1 MDWNARKG
9 INPTVAVVLLPILF
23 NFSIFFYS
31 IFAKIS
37 FGGSESYG
45 TIAYHLV
52 DKGKY
57 SLDGVN
63 DTFARPPLYP
73 LLLVLP
79 RVVSEEYWH
88 VYARLFQ
95 CLLSI
100 ICALMIFGIA
110 SRVSGNRLIGLA
122 SEVLYLV
129 HLAVQAEHYA
139 QRETVLFELI
149 LLSFV
154 YVLLT
159 KEILDIKTVAI
170 ASLLSSALYLTRPTG
185 IVFLVVVLLVA
196 LYQSQSGDRI
206 KYLLVSLVVFAVTVC
221 PWQFYNYK
229 AFSKVTL
236 SSSNTTGVNL
246 YKGASPVVQS
256 IFPQID
262 VDYAEPYIYDKL
274 KNRSIDARTEEYRT
288 NSFFTKEAKKLV
300 VQHPGHFVK
309 KMFKQLF
316 SFYSQV
322 FTPFGRGR
330 VVVDGERLI
339 VQDYRFT
346 FGLVELNHFVVM
358 TILIP
363 FGMFELV
370 KMSGV
375 TVIEHRFKVV
385 SLLIFLFMTIVHMLT
400 FAETRFRLPLDG
412 LLCVATGL
420 FFAKHLSDRLLTLQR
435 KVILDAN
442 SKEK

>member
-1 MDWNARKG
+1 MNLNAKIRE
-9 INPTVAVVLLPILF
+9 INLVVPVVLLPILL

-31 IFAKIS
+31 VIAKVP
-37 FGGSESYG
+37 FGGSASYG
-45 TIAYHLV
+45 AIAYHLQ

-79 RVVSEEYWH
+79 RAVSEQYWH
-88 VYARLFQ
+88 VYTRLLQ

-100 ICALMIFGIA
+100 MCCLMVFGIA
-110 SRVSGNRLIGLA
+110 SRALGSRSAGLA
-122 SEVLYLV
+122 SEILYLM

-154 YVLLT
+154 YVLLA
-159 KEILDIKTVAI
+159 KETLDIKTVAI
-170 ASLLSSALYLTRPTG
+170 ASLLSSGLYLTRPTG
-185 IVFLVVVLLVA
+185 IVFPAVILVVVL
-196 LYQSQSGDRI
+196 YQGQSRNRI
-206 KYLLVSLVVFAVTVC
+206 KHLLVSVVVFAVGVS

-236 SSSNTTGVNL
+236 SSSNTSGLNL

-256 IFPQID
+256 IFPHID
-262 VDYAEPYIYDKL
+262 TDYAAPYFYGQL
-274 KNRSIDARTEEYRT
+274 RKNGINPRTEEYRA
-288 NSFFTKEAKKLV
+288 NSFFANEAKKCAL
-300 VQHPGHFVK
+300 QYPGHFAK
-309 KMFKQLF
+309 KMIKQLF

-330 VVVDGERLI
+330 VVVDGEHLVVDDFRL
-339 VQDYRFT
+339 T
-346 FGLVELNHFVVM
+346 LGAVELNHFIMM

-370 KMSGV
+370 KVRQS
-375 TVIEHRFKVV
+375 TIIEHRFKIT
-385 SLLIFLFMTIVHMLT
+385 SLLIFLFMTILHMIT

-412 LLCVATGL
+412 LLCISTGI
-420 FFAKHLSDRLLTLQR
+420 FFCKELYCRRLR
-435 KVILDAN
+435 
-442 SKEK
+442 

>member
-1 MDWNARKG
+1 MMNLNAKTRS
-9 INPTVAVVLLPILF
+9 INLTVLVVLLPILF
-23 NFSIFFYS
+23 NFAIFFYS
-31 IFAKIS
+31 IFAKIP
-37 FGGSESYG
+37 FGGSKGYG

-63 DTFARPPLYP
+63 DTFVRPPLYP
-73 LLLVLP
+73 LFLVLP
-79 RVVSEEYWH
+79 RALSEQHWQ
-88 VYARLFQ
+88 VCARFLQ
-95 CLLSI
+95 CLLGIMCS
-100 ICALMIFGIA
+100 LMVFRIA
-110 SRVSGNRLIGLA
+110 NRVSGNRLIGLL
-122 SEVLYLV
+122 SEVLYLS

-149 LLSFV
+149 LLSLV

-159 KEILDIKTVAI
+159 KEILDVKTVVI

-185 IVFLVVVLLVA
+185 ILFLLVTLLVA
-196 LYQSQSGDRI
+196 FCQSRTGKRI
-206 KYLLVSLVVFAVTVC
+206 KYLLVSVVVFVVTIS
-221 PWQFYNYK
+221 PWQFYNYR
-229 AFSKVTL
+229 AFSKITL
-236 SSSNTTGVNL
+236 SSSNSTGLNL
-246 YKGASPVVQS
+246 YKGASPVIQS

-262 VDYAEPYIYDKL
+262 VDYAGAYVARKL
-274 KNRSIDARTEEYRT
+274 RSNGIHMRTEEYRA
-288 NSFFTKEAKKLV
+288 NAFFIKEAKRLV
-300 VQHPGHFVK
+300 VQYPGHFFK

-420 FFAKHLSDRLLTLQR
+420 FFAKHLSDRRLTLQ
-435 KVILDAN
+435 KEGN
-442 SKEK
+442 SEYR